1 MGEPLKRLWVAL
13 LIVVVM
19 TACDSGGSGD
29 SSNSGD
35 SDAGK
40 TATAAH
46 YVPADTLVY
55 GGGLEPI
62 TAKDF
67 SAAMGW
73 ADIYSGVDW
82 TIQLAKVMKFESPGA
97 RMSVGLYIEYLSALA
112 EMETFFQRFAIGDE
126 FNFAMYTVGVIPVFR
141 YQITDQKVIEKLF
154 ASVEKKYN
162 VQPVIASFD
171 DTEYRRYPF
180 IVGAAADEQVE
191 FIIAVHDEFV
201 VFTIDA
207 GFSDDDTLKLALG
220 IDKPNPSLA
229 ESDKLTTIV
238 TEHDFLPN
246 YIGFVDHLQIVK
258 GLTGEN
264 ANRFGSMLARIRTQF
279 DPGSAHTASAKLDE
293 LMSDSCRSELGAIAE
308 LWPISVLGYTRFDS
322 ESDPMIFDADIVVES
337 RDIETMNRLRTLRGV
352 IPPFASI
359 AGHNPVFEWSM
370 GIDVDALVPFLTATW
385 QQITGKQYRCPLLA
399 NFAEGLAQSNPAMMG
414 MATAFVAG
422 VKGIT
427 LSVLDVEL
435 DAGAA
440 GGMPQVREFAGLIS
454 LAATNPLP
462 LYTAASSMLPGLQG
476 VAPPVDGKSID
487 MPLPMTIPGGPNFV
501 PKLTIIDKYIVMY
514 TGDKVSTL
522 LDSLVGQGLEPNGI
536 FAMRMDYAKYME
548 LLVKGMP
555 ATAGFSEQD
564 RQMMESMKNI
574 NGAISGSMDFE
585 ENGIKFTSRME
596 FRQ

>member
-1 MGEPLKRLWVAL
+1 MDKPLKRLWTSL

-19 TACDSGGSGD
+19 TACDSGGPGDSGD
-29 SSNSGD
+29 SS
-35 SDAGK
+35 AGK

-55 GGGLEPI
+55 GGGFEPI

-73 ADIYSGVDW
+73 FDIYSEVDW
-82 TIQLAKVMKFESPGA
+82 TTQLEEILKSESPGA
-97 RMSVGLYIEYLSALA
+97 RMSVGLYIEYLSALT
-112 EMETFFQRFAIGDE
+112 ETETFFQRFAMGDE
-126 FNFAMYTVGVIPVFR
+126 FDFALYTVGVIPVFR
-141 YQITDQKVIEKLF
+141 YQITDQKVIEELF

-162 VQPVIASFD
+162 VQPIVASFD
-171 DTEYRRYPF
+171 DIQYRRYPF
-180 IVGAAADEQVE
+180 NGDAPADEQVD
-191 FIIAVHDEFV
+191 FVVAVHDEFV
-201 VFTIDA
+201 VFTMDA
-207 GFSDDDTLKLALG
+207 GFSDDDTLRLALG
-220 IDKPNPSLA
+220 IDKPNSSLL
-229 ESDKLTTIV
+229 ESGKLKTIV
-238 TEHDFLPN
+238 TEHGFLPN

-264 ANRFGSMLARIRTQF
+264 ANRFGAMLAKIRTQF
-279 DPGSAHTASAKLDE
+279 DPNSAHATSAKLDE
-293 LMSDSCRSELGAIAE
+293 LMSESCRTELGAIAE
-308 LWPISVLGYTRFDS
+308 RWPKSVLGYTRFDS
-322 ESDPMIFDADIVVES
+322 ESDPMLFDADMVVES
-337 RDIETMNRLRTLRGV
+337 RDIEMMNQLRTLRGV

-370 GIDVDALVPFLTATW
+370 GIDVDALVPLVTAIW
-385 QQITGKQYRCPLLA
+385 QDITSKQYACPLLV
-399 NFAEGLAQSNPAMMG
+399 NFAQGLAQSNPAMMG

-435 DAGAA
+435 ESPAA
-440 GGMPQVREFAGLIS
+440 GGMPQVREFTGMIS

-487 MPLPMTIPGGPNFV
+487 MPLPMAVPGGPNIV

-514 TGDKVSTL
+514 TGDKVSAL
-522 LDSLVGQGLEPNGI
+522 LDSLAGQGLEPNG
-536 FAMRMDYAKYME
+536 FFSLRMDYAKYME
-548 LLVKGMP
+548 LLVKGMQ
-555 ATAGFSEQD
+555 ATTGISEQD
-564 RQMMESMKNI
+564 RQMIDSMKNI

-585 ENGIKFTSRME
+585 ENGIKFSSRME